1 MTSSS
6 PIPSSSTMP
15 SISPSISP
23 SMLGAYGPWAAGLV
37 ADAPASHSWR
47 NPTWTDIDEWRSA
60 ARQQLADCLAMPDT
74 GSTPTVTVE
83 RQYVYDG
90 LHMEELSWQLPYGP
104 RTQALF
110 LKPLDAPAKLPGIV
124 ALHDHGG
131 NKFFGWQKI
140 TRSRDELHPRLA
152 QHLQYYEGVGWAN
165 EVAKRGYAVL
175 APDAHAF
182 GSRRVRL
189 ADVPDAIRNGLN
201 DADWQADPQAE
212 TLENINAYNT
222 WAASHEA
229 IMAKSLFCAGTSWP
243 GVWLAEDL
251 RSLDVLC
258 ARADVDVTRIG
269 AGGLS
274 GGGMRTTYLAGMDD
288 RIRCAVCV
296 GMMTTWRDCV
306 LNKSHTHTWMLYP
319 PLLPNSMDYPEIL
332 GLRAPRPTLV
342 QNDIED
348 SLFTLSE
355 MQRAERI
362 LEEVFAKA
370 NAADHFRCEYYPGGH
385 KFDLSMQAAAFDW
398 FDRWLQG

>member
-1 MTSSS
+1 
-6 PIPSSSTMP
+6 
-15 SISPSISP
+15 
-23 SMLGAYGPWAAGLV
+23 MLGAYGPWAAGLV

-47 NPTWTDIDEWRSA
+47 NPTWTNIDEWRSA

-201 DADWQADPQAE
+201 DADWQADWAIE
-212 TLENINAYNT
+212 IDRGRLALDGSLVDAINALTRAQQALATLTSRSSRITVGFVSAPMNRPSSRLPSAVILNT
-222 WAASHEA
+222 
-229 IMAKSLFCAGTSWP
+229 
-243 GVWLAEDL
+243 
-251 RSLDVLC
+251 R
-258 ARADVDVTRIG
+258 
-269 AGGLS
+269 LS
-274 GGGMRTTYLAGMDD
+274 GRFCWRT
-288 RIRCAVCV
+288 V
-296 GMMTTWRDCV
+296 
-306 LNKSHTHTWMLYP
+306 
-319 PLLPNSMDYPEIL
+319 
-332 GLRAPRPTLV
+332 RALTRP
-342 QNDIED
+342 
-348 SLFTLSE
+348 SASS
-355 MQRAERI
+355 RSSSR
-362 LEEVFAKA
+362 
-370 NAADHFRCEYYPGGH
+370 
-385 KFDLSMQAAAFDW
+385 
-398 FDRWLQG
+398 